1 MSLKEEFK
9 SFIAKGNVV
18 DLAVAVIMGGAFG
31 KVVSSLVA
39 DIIMPPIGYLV
50 GGISF
55 TDLKFTL
62 PALLG
67 KSPAT
72 INYGNFLQSA
82 FDFLIVAIA
91 VFSFVKAVSVIKLR
105 RDPSAGP
112 SEEIKLLTE
121 IRDALRKSS

>member
-55 TDLKFTL
+55 TDLKLTL

-67 KSPAT
+67 KQPAT

-91 VFSFVKAVSVIKLR
+91 VFGFVKVVSVMKLR
-105 RDPSAGP
+105 ADAKAGP
-112 SEEIKLLTE
+112 SEEVKLLTE
-121 IRDALRKSS
+121 IRDTLKKSS